1 MENKNKERPNFFER
15 LKFGLA
21 KTRNSITSRVD
32 ELVKYYREI
41 DEEFFEELEE
51 TLILADV
58 GIETT
63 EDIVNYIKKRV
74 KEEKIGDVTKIKDL
88 LKKNY
93 IHIGRRQFKP

>member
-1 MENKNKERPNFFER
+1 M
-15 LKFGLA
+15 A

-63 EDIVNYIKKRV
+63 EDIVNYIKN
-74 KEEKIGDVTKIKDL
+74 E
-88 LKKNY
+88 LKK
-93 IHIGRRQFKP
+93 KKLEM